1 MIDYL
6 SDIKKINNVILTVIY
21 LFFFNLLVKNNYK
34 SEIDAIFKDRNL
46 KKMKLI
52 FSIILSIYYFFDAIY
67 KEKNKKNIIKN
78 NYYKI
83 IDSLSVS
90 FLFCITLLL
99 KDKPIFYPFIMIFLR
114 TFLIKK
120 DKKFNSRN
128 IFDYIKIFFLLQPFL
143 TLIFNSFKKPKEYIN
158 IDKSNIM
165 QHIINFAIGTII
177 IDKFMNDREYDI
189 ITLSFQI
196 MIYTSLYNYTILGFE
211 D

>member
-34 SEIDAIFKDRNL
+34 SEIDSIFKDRNL
-46 KKMKLI
+46 KKIKLI

-83 IDSLSVS
+83 VDSLSVS

-99 KDKPIFYPFIMIFLR
+99 TDKPIFYPFIMIFLR

-143 TLIFNSFKKPKEYIN
+143 TLVFNSLRKPKEYIN